1 MKEAASLASGAAYA
15 LPDALA
21 ERLFPADTLVKL
33 TVCLIASHYRA
44 RQVASSRGGNAGRD
58 QSRQLA
64 KETALAAITVFFR
77 TLCEV
82 AMWELAHY
90 DAPSPEFVQYIDDA
104 TTTER
109 GDTYSPDD
117 KADTEGLALQLSS
130 VVRRML
136 PTLRILSKWL
146 KINVPYLRRHVDRS
160 KMGDLPGLWTKY
172 TALMTKIAET
182 FPIYN
187 LPSLMGS
194 LEEDIELIGFM
205 PLSRTSTRAK
215 RFEPKNSCEE
225 HLMRV
230 SDLSIDAI
238 LIIQQAVSP
247 SHVVHL
253 SDADLPGR
261 AQVCRARSFG
271 TSPRPAPPTIGE
283 FSFEPSSTSLRT
295 WEPGKRSTRR
305 KGHVE

>member
-1 MKEAASLASGAAYA
+1 MKEAASLTSGAAYD

-33 TVCLIASHYRA
+33 TVCLIATHYRA

-90 DAPSPEFVQYIDDA
+90 NAPSPEFVQYVDDA

-109 GDTYSPDD
+109 GDTYSPND

-130 VVRRML
+130 VMRRML

-146 KINVPYLRRHVDRS
+146 KVNVPYLRRHVDRS
-160 KMGDLPGLWTKY
+160 KMGDMPGLWTKY
-172 TALMTKIAET
+172 TAFMTKIAET

-205 PLSRTSTRAK
+205 PLSRTSNRAE
-215 RFEPKNSCEE
+215 RFEAKNSCEE

-247 SHVVHL
+247 SYLVHL
-253 SDADLPGR
+253 LDADLPGR
-261 AQVCRARSFG
+261 AQVCRARSFR
-271 TSPRPAPPTIGE
+271 TSSGLAPPTLQWFG
-283 FSFEPSSTSLRT
+283 FERSSTSF
-295 WEPGKRSTRR
+295 
-305 KGHVE
+305 